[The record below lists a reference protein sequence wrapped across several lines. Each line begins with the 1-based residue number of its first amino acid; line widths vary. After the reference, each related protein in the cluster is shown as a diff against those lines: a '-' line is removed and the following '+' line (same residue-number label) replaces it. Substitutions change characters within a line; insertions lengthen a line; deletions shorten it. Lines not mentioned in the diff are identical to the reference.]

1 MNKIILS
8 LAALAALSTVSF
20 AAGNRNNDLR
30 DTEYYTTQGYSAVQ
44 SDSAALAVADGTS
57 GLTPFERTTLLSK
70 LNDQGRH

>member
-8 LAALAALSTVSF
+8 LAALAALSTASF
-20 AAGNRNNDLR
+20 AVGNRNNDLR

-44 SDSAALAVADGTS
+44 SDSAALAFADGTS
-57 GLTPFERTTLLSK
+57 GLTSFERTTLLSK